1 MASVSSNYLG
11 EIFSSK
17 EQIDNFFKCAGDL
30 FLFID
35 KKGTILYANDSVKE
49 LLGYYPKQIINKHI
63 QFLFPE
69 EYITEQNQIFQE
81 VFSQKLT
88 MSINKNMVFKAKY
101 KNSKKKV
108 SVSINSVNTEDGK
121 IICCIVHDF
130 TNVNLKIEKLKTE
143 KKEVEELAQTK
154 TELLAQMS
162 HEIRSPVNIIMNF
175 TGLVREVLS
184 TEVQDSLKEEFAIIK
199 NAGKR
204 IIRTIDLVLSMSE
217 IQSGQLDLHRTKFD
231 LYQEIVVRVYNEFR
245 LMANER
251 NLDFFLH
258 CSIQNTI
265 IYADEYTVF
274 QTLMNIVDNAFK
286 YTDKG
291 RIEITLDQQ
300 KNGQLFILVSDTGIG
315 MSEEFKKDIFKPFH
329 QEDTGLTGKIKGNG
343 LGLSLVKKY
352 CDLNNMQI
360 KITSKKGKGSKVKL
374 IFPSQPF

>member
-35 KKGTILYANDSVKE
+35 KKGTILYSNDSVKE

-81 VFSQKLT
+81 VLSQKIT

>member
-17 EQIDNFFKCAGDL
+17 EQIDIFFKCAGDL

-69 EYITEQNQIFQE
+69 EYIPEQNKVFQE

-374 IFPSQPF
+374 IFPLQPF